1 MSIFYMTLLSQY
13 SVLKEI
19 KVNFSQNVIY
29 HMKDD
34 FFVVVENSKSKKND
48 FSWVFTERVTFL

>member
-1 MSIFYMTLLSQY
+1 MTLLSQY

-19 KVNFSQNVIY
+19 KVHFSQNVIY

-34 FFVVVENSKSKKND
+34 FFFFRKQQI
-48 FSWVFTERVTFL
+48 